1 MHTFNNTFF
10 TDGLHMMFVRN
21 QQTTSKVDPILTDVA
36 EVTASLLDPLC
47 EGLLSLTNPDTGVVE
62 LESSMSDD
70 LREDVLATDLLV
82 GLVRTLGVANLSD
95 QVIFFLENEVL
106 GDNGQS
112 LSPFSM
118 TFRQSYP
125 DTSKVSKLSV

>member
-1 MHTFNNTFF
+1 
-10 TDGLHMMFVRN
+10 MMFVRN

-36 EVTASLLDPLC
+36 EVTASLLDPLR

-62 LESSMSDD
+62 LESSMNDD
-70 LREDVLATDLLV
+70 LREDNLATDLLV

>member
-1 MHTFNNTFF
+1 
-10 TDGLHMMFVRN
+10 MMFVRN
-21 QQTTSKVDPILTDVA
+21 QQTTSKVDSILTDVA

-47 EGLLSLTNPDTGVVE
+47 ESLLSLTNPDTGVVE
-62 LESSMSDD
+62 LESSMNND
-70 LREDVLATDLLV
+70 LREDSLATDLLV

-112 LSPFSM
+112 ISPFSM